1 MNIHGLQKMTLLD
14 YPGKVACTV
23 FLAGCNYRCP
33 YCHNSEL
40 IDPAAEPIMKD
51 DDLLEFLTKRL
62 GRIEGVAITG
72 GEPLFTNETTDL
84 IKKIKSLGYP
94 VKLDT
99 NGCFPDSLRKLIDA
113 DLVDYVA
120 MDIKNSPDKYA
131 ETVGLNKINLNPINE
146 SINILLS
153 DVCDYEFRTTVVSQF
168 HNEDSFYKIGEWIQ
182 GASHYYLQ
190 PFTDRDTVLYEGFT
204 PPLPEKLHLYA
215 DIISDYVQE
224 VKIRGL

>member
-1 MNIHGLQKMTLLD
+1 MTLLD

-40 IDPAAEPIMKD
+40 IDPAAEPVMTD
-51 DDLLEFLTKRL
+51 NDLLEFLKKRL

-72 GEPLFTNETTDL
+72 GEPLFTKEITEL

-99 NGCFPDSLRKLIDA
+99 NGCYPHILKKLIDA
-113 DLVDYVA
+113 ALVDYVA
-120 MDIKNSPDKYA
+120 MDIKNSPEKYA
-131 ETVGLNKINLNPINE
+131 ETVGLNRINIDLINE
-146 SINILLS
+146 SIRILLS
-153 DVCDYEFRTTVVSQF
+153 DGCDYEFRTTVVSQF
-168 HNEDSFYKIGEWIQ
+168 HDDESFYKIGEWIR
-182 GASHYYLQ
+182 GARHYYLQ
-190 PFTDRDTVLYEGFT
+190 PFTDRETVQYKGFT
-204 PPLPEKLHLYA
+204 SPLPEKIHLYA